1 MANNGIM
8 FRFENADARAMTA
21 EDTNEAMAL
30 SAEADVVVD
39 EQLGASEELSQ
50 VETGIEQA
58 GEAQEELGEVIDT
71 VEEAAEDGGMTEREA
86 VHLEARIANIA
97 RLLGTTPSAMGLT
110 FRRESFG
117 KNQNRL
123 TATKYKLEALKEWPK
138 KIWEALVKAW
148 NWLKNAV
155 SNFINSFSKNAEV
168 VEKALAEQATRIK
181 NVKNGELK
189 KKEMTAHVKFFS
201 MSGKTDVGTIKT
213 LLNTPA
219 RVSEIAKE
227 MGAISSKRIEDMA
240 TDKKGLSEYFGTLH
254 SIFGTG
260 KGEKDFG
267 LRIGGGQAIKSEEK
281 TINIGKTEVQV
292 TSFDIKSIEDK
303 FAEKYN
309 AFTQSE
315 LQSINSAAYS
325 AAKDLVVLQKT
336 LPTLEKEI
344 DNNIN
349 FCKNQIGIA
358 SKALEND
365 DDKNAGEVREQL
377 EFSRVANQTSINVI
391 KLVVNRLPSA
401 ALTIVKNAKDLVDTG
416 IGNIK
421 SEEKTDKK

>member
-8 FRFENADARAMTA
+8 FRFENADAEAMTA
-21 EDTNEAMAL
+21 EDTNEAVAL
-30 SAEADVVVD
+30 SAEADVAVD

-58 GEAQEELGEVIDT
+58 GEAQEELGEVIET

-117 KNQNRL
+117 KSQNRL

-155 SNFINSFSKNAEV
+155 SDFIKSFSSNAEV
-168 VEKALAEQATRIK
+168 VEKALVDQSTRIK
-181 NVKNGELK
+181 NAKNGELK

-201 MSGKTDVGTIKT
+201 TGGKTDLSTIKA
-213 LLNTPA
+213 LLTAPA
-219 RVSEIAKE
+219 RINNITKE
-227 MGAISSKRIEDMA
+227 MVNISSKRIEDMA
-240 TDKKGLSEYFGTLH
+240 TDKNGLSEYFGTLH

-260 KGEKDFG
+260 KGEKNFG
-267 LRIGGGQAIKSEEK
+267 LRVGGGQAIKSEEK
-281 TINIGKTEVQV
+281 TATIGKTEVQV
-292 TSFDIKSIEDK
+292 TSFDIKSIDDK
-303 FAEKYN
+303 FAESYN

-315 LQSINSAAYS
+315 LQTINNLAHS

-358 SKALEND
+358 GKALEND
-365 DDKNAGEVREQL
+365 DDKSAKDLREQL
-377 EFSRVANQTSINVI
+377 EFSRIANQTSINVI

-401 ALTIVKNAKDLVDTG
+401 ALTIVKNAKDLVDAG

-421 SEEKTDKK
+421 PEEKTAKK

>member
-8 FRFENADARAMTA
+8 FRFENADAEAMTA
-21 EDTNEAMAL
+21 EDTNEAVAL
-30 SAEADVVVD
+30 SAEADVAVD

-58 GEAQEELGEVIDT
+58 GEAQEELGEVIET

-281 TINIGKTEVQV
+281 TTNIGKTEVQV

-358 SKALEND
+358 GMALKND
-365 DDKNAGEVREQL
+365 DDKIAGEMREQL

-416 IGNIK
+416 IGNLK

>member
-8 FRFENADARAMTA
+8 FRFENADTEAVGA
-21 EDTNEAMAL
+21 EDVNEAVAL
-30 SAEADVVVD
+30 SAEADVAVD

-58 GEAQEELGEVIDT
+58 GEAQEELSEVIET

-97 RLLGTTPSAMGLT
+97 RLLGTTPSAMGLS

-123 TATKYKLEALKEWPK
+123 TATKYKLEGLKEWPK

-155 SNFINSFSKNAEV
+155 SNFINSFSNNADV
-168 VEKALAEQATRIK
+168 VEKALAEQSVRLRNLK
-181 NVKNGELK
+181 NVEPK

-201 MSGKTDVGTIKT
+201 IAGKTDANTIKT
-213 LLNTPA
+213 LLTAPA
-219 RVSEIAKE
+219 NIIKISKE
-227 MGAISSKRIEDMA
+227 MVNISSKRIEDMA
-240 TDKKGLSEYFGTLH
+240 TDKNSLSKYFDTLH
-254 SIFGTG
+254 SIFNTG
-260 KGEKDFG
+260 KGEKDYG
-267 LRIGGGQAIKSEEK
+267 LRVGGGQAIKSEEK
-281 TINIGKTEVQV
+281 TTKIGKTEVKV
-292 TSFDIKSIEDK
+292 TSFDIKTVDEK

-309 AFTQSE
+309 AFTQNE
-315 LQSINSAAYS
+315 LHFINEAAI
-325 AAKDLVVLQKT
+325 AAASNLGALQKT
-336 LPTLEKEI
+336 LPGLEKEI

-358 SKALEND
+358 SDALKND
-365 DDKNAGEVREQL
+365 DDKGAEEVREQL
-377 EFSRVANQTSINVI
+377 EFSRIANQTSINVI
-391 KLVVNRLPSA
+391 KLVVNRLPTA

-416 IGNIK
+416 IGNLK

>member
-8 FRFENADARAMTA
+8 FRFENADSEALAA
-21 EDTNEAMAL
+21 EGTNEAMAL
-30 SAEADVVVD
+30 SAEADAAVE

-58 GEAQEELGEVIDT
+58 GEAQAELTEVIET

-86 VHLEARIANIA
+86 VHLEARVANIA
-97 RLLGTTPSAMGLT
+97 RLLGTTPSAMGLA
-110 FRRESFG
+110 FRRESFS

-155 SNFINSFSKNAEV
+155 SDFIKSFSSNAEV
-168 VEKALAEQATRIK
+168 VETALEEQETRIK
-181 NVKNGELK
+181 NVQNGEMK
-189 KKEMTAHVKFFS
+189 NKEMTTHAKFFS
-201 MSGKTDVGTIKT
+201 LAGKTDVNTVRI
-213 LLNTPA
+213 LLNVPGRIT
-219 RVSEIAKE
+219 EITKE
-227 MGAISSKRIEDMA
+227 MKTISSKRIEDMA
-240 TDKKGLSEYFGTLH
+240 TNKNSLSEYFGRLN
-254 SIFGTG
+254 SIFGIY
-260 KGEKDFG
+260 KDDRDFG
-267 LRIGGGQAIKSEEK
+267 LRIGGGQAVMNEEK
-281 TINIGKTEVQV
+281 TTKIGKTEVQV
-292 TSFDIKSIEDK
+292 TSYFIKTIEDT

-315 LQSINSAAYS
+315 LQSINKLAQS
-325 AAKDLVVLQKT
+325 AAKDLAALQKT

-358 SKALEND
+358 SNALKND
-365 DDKNAGEVREQL
+365 DDKTAKEVREQL
-377 EFSRVANQTSINVI
+377 EFSRIANQSSINVI
-391 KLVVNRLPSA
+391 KLVVNRLPVA
-401 ALTIVKNAKDLVDTG
+401 ALTIIKNAKDLVDAG
-416 IGNIK
+416 VGNIK
-421 SEEKTDKK
+421 SEEAKK

>member
-1 MANNGIM
+1 MAKNGIM
-8 FRFENADARAMTA
+8 FRFENADAEAVTT
-21 EDTNEAMAL
+21 EDTNEAVAL
-30 SAEADVVVD
+30 SAEADVAVD

-58 GEAQEELGEVIDT
+58 GEAQEELGEVIET

-155 SNFINSFSKNAEV
+155 SNFIGSFSKNAEV
-168 VEKALAEQATRIK
+168 VEKALGEQATRLK
-181 NVKNGELK
+181 NLKGTDLK

-201 MSGKTDVGTIKT
+201 VAGKTDVDSVKT

-219 RVSEIAKE
+219 RISEIAKS
-227 MGAISSKRIEDMA
+227 MGEISSKRIEDMA
-240 TDKKGLSEYFGTLH
+240 TDKAGLAEYYGKLR

-267 LRIGGGQAIKSEEK
+267 LRVGGGQAVKAEEK
-281 TINIGKTEVQV
+281 AAKIGKTEVQV
-292 TSFDIKSIEDK
+292 TSFDIKTVDDK
-303 FAEKYN
+303 VAESYN
-309 AFTQSE
+309 AFSQAE
-315 LQSINSAAYS
+315 LQAINSAALS
-325 AAKDLVVLQKT
+325 AAKNLVVLQKT

-358 SKALEND
+358 GKALEND
-365 DDKNAGEVREQL
+365 DDKVAGEVREQL
-377 EFSRVANQTSINVI
+377 EFSRVANQSSINVI

-421 SEEKTDKK
+421 TEEKK